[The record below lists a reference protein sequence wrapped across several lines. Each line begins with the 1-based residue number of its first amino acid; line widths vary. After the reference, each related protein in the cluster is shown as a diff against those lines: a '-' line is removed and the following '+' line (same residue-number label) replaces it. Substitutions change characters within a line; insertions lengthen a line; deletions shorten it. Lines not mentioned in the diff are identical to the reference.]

1 MSPLIASILGVLFE
15 GLAYGML
22 LFLISVGLSVTMGL
36 MRFINLAHGVFA
48 MAGGYVVATL
58 ASGWGLNLFVA
69 LPVAFAFGA
78 ALSLVLERGLYRPLY
93 KRGPLDQVLLTVG
106 IVFVATAI
114 AIYLFGS
121 QQQPVR
127 LPEMLEG
134 RMVVLGV
141 ELSRYRLFLV
151 AVGIAIT
158 LALVFGLERTR
169 FGARV
174 RASVDN
180 QNVAEA
186 MGIRVDRVF
195 QITFAIG
202 GGLAALGGALG
213 VDILGLDPNFAQR
226 YLVYFLLVVVVGG
239 PGSIV
244 GTLVAALLLGVADV
258 SGKYYVPEIGA
269 FVIYVAMI
277 VLLFL
282 FPHGLFARRSMR

>member
-1 MSPLIASILGVLFE
+1 M
-15 GLAYGML
+15 AYSRDLCGRIRRQ
-22 LFLISVGLSVTMGL
+22 F
-36 MRFINLAHGVFA
+36 
-48 MAGGYVVATL
+48 
-58 ASGWGLNLFVA
+58 
-69 LPVAFAFGA
+69 
-78 ALSLVLERGLYRPLY
+78 
-93 KRGPLDQVLLTVG
+93 RGPLDQVLLTVG
-106 IVFVATAI
+106 IVFVATAT

-127 LPEMLEG
+127 LPQMLEG
-134 RMVVLGV
+134 RAVVLGV
-141 ELSRYRLFLV
+141 ELSRYRLFLIG
-151 AVGIAIT
+151 VGIAIT

-174 RASVDN
+174 RASVDK
-180 QNVAEA
+180 QSVAEA
-186 MGIRVDRVF
+186 MGIRVERVF
-195 QITFAIG
+195 QTTFAIG

-213 VDILGLDPNFAQR
+213 VDVLGLDPNFAQR

-282 FPHGLFARRSMR
+282 FPHGLFAKRSPR

>member
-1 MSPLIASILGVLFE
+1 MTSILGVLFD

-58 ASGWGLNLFVA
+58 ASRWGVHFFLA
-69 LPVAFAFGA
+69 LPIAFVFGA
-78 ALSLVLERGLYRPLY
+78 VLSLALERTLYRPLY

-106 IVFVATAI
+106 IVFVATAV

-127 LPEMLEG
+127 LPTMLEG
-134 RMVVLGV
+134 RMLVLGV
-141 ELSRYRLFLV
+141 ELSRYRLFLI

-158 LALVFGLERTR
+158 FALVFGLERTR

-174 RASVDN
+174 RASVDR
-180 QNVAEA
+180 QSVAEA
-186 MGIRVDRVF
+186 MGIRVERVF
-195 QITFAIG
+195 QTTFAIG

-213 VDILGLDPNFAQR
+213 VDVLGLDPNFAQR

-282 FPHGLFARRSMR
+282 FPHGLFAKRSAR

>member
-1 MSPLIASILGVLFE
+1 MASILGILFE

-58 ASGWGLNLFVA
+58 ASRWGLSLFVA

-78 ALSLVLERGLYRPLY
+78 ALSLALERSLYRPLY
-93 KRGPLDQVLLTVG
+93 RRGPLDQVLLTVG
-106 IVFVATAI
+106 IVFVATAV

-121 QQQPVR
+121 QQQPIV
-127 LPEMLEG
+127 LPEMLSG
-134 RMVVLGV
+134 RMLVLGV

-158 LALVFGLERTR
+158 IALVFGLERTR
-169 FGARV
+169 LGARV
-174 RASVDN
+174 RASVDS

-195 QITFAIG
+195 QTTFAIG

-258 SGKYYVPEIGA
+258 SGKYYVPEIGG

-282 FPHGLFARRSMR
+282 FPHGLFVRRGAR

>member
-1 MSPLIASILGVLFE
+1 MTTTLGVLFD

-48 MAGGYVVATL
+48 MAGGYLVATL
-58 ASGWGLNLFVA
+58 ARRWNVDFFAA
-69 LPVAFAFGA
+69 LPLAFLFGA
-78 ALSLVLERGLYRPLY
+78 ALSLVLERLLYRHLY

-106 IVFVATAI
+106 ILFVATAV
-114 AIYLFGS
+114 AIYIFGS
-121 QQQPVR
+121 QQQPVVLPDVLQGR
-127 LPEMLEG
+127 LDIA
-134 RMVVLGV
+134 GV
-141 ELSRYRLFLV
+141 ELSRYRLFLLLAGV
-151 AVGIAIT
+151 VIT
-158 LALVFGLERTR
+158 VVLVFGLERTR
-169 FGARV
+169 FGARI
-174 RASVDN
+174 RAAVDR
-180 QNVAEA
+180 QSVAEA
-186 MGIRVDRVF
+186 MGIRVERVF
-195 QITFAIG
+195 QATFAVG

-213 VDILGLDPNFAQR
+213 IDVLGLDPNFAQR

-277 VLLFL
+277 VLLSL
-282 FPHGLFARRSMR
+282 FPHGLFSKRRAK

>member
-1 MSPLIASILGVLFE
+1 MTTVLGVLFD

-48 MAGGYVVATL
+48 MAGGYLVAVL
-58 ASGWGLNLFVA
+58 ATRHGVDFLLA
-69 LPVAFAFGA
+69 LPLAFAFGA
-78 ALSLVLERGLYRPLY
+78 ALSLVLEAILYRPLY
-93 KRGPLDQVLLTVG
+93 RRGPLDQVLLTVG
-106 IVFVATAI
+106 ILFVATAV
-114 AIYLFGS
+114 AIWLFGS

-127 LPEMLEG
+127 IPAWLSG
-134 RMVVLGV
+134 RVDVAGV

-151 AVGIAIT
+151 AVGIVVT

-169 FGARV
+169 FGARI
-174 RASVDN
+174 RASVDR
-180 QNVAEA
+180 QSTAAA
-186 MGIRVDRVF
+186 MGIRVERVF
-195 QITFAIG
+195 QATFAIG

-213 VDILGLDPNFAQR
+213 IDVLGLDPNFASR

-244 GTLVAALLLGVADV
+244 GTLVAALLLGLADV

-282 FPHGLFARRSMR
+282 FPHGLFAKRSAR

>member
-1 MSPLIASILGVLFE
+1 MTSVLGVLFD

-48 MAGGYVVATL
+48 MAGGYLVATL
-58 ASGWGLNLFVA
+58 ASRWNVHFFVA
-69 LPVAFAFGA
+69 LPIAFIFGA
-78 ALSLVLERGLYRPLY
+78 ALSLVLERSLYRPLY

-127 LPEMLEG
+127 LPDMLEG
-134 RMVVLGV
+134 RLVVLGV
-141 ELSRYRLFLV
+141 ELARYRVFLI
-151 AVGIAIT
+151 ALGTAIT

-169 FGARV
+169 FGARM

-180 QNVAEA
+180 QSVAVA
-186 MGIRVDRVF
+186 MGIPVERVF
-195 QITFAIG
+195 QATFALG

-213 VDILGLDPNFAQR
+213 MDVLGLDPNFAQR

-258 SGKYYVPEIGA
+258 SGKYYVPETGA

-282 FPHGLFARRSMR
+282 FPHGLFARRSAR

>member
-1 MSPLIASILGVLFE
+1 MTTVLGVLFD

-48 MAGGYVVATL
+48 MAGGYLVAVL
-58 ASGWGLNLFVA
+58 ATRHGVDFLIA
-69 LPVAFAFGA
+69 LPLAFAFGA
-78 ALSLVLERGLYRPLY
+78 ALSLILEAILYRPLY
-93 KRGPLDQVLLTVG
+93 RRGPLDQVLLTVG
-106 IVFVATAI
+106 ILFVATAV
-114 AIYLFGS
+114 AIWLFGS

-127 LPEMLEG
+127 IPAWLSG
-134 RMVVLGV
+134 RVDVAGV

-151 AVGIAIT
+151 AVGIVVT

-169 FGARV
+169 FGARI
-174 RASVDN
+174 RASVDR
-180 QNVAEA
+180 QSTAAA
-186 MGIRVDRVF
+186 MGIRVERVF
-195 QITFAIG
+195 QATFAIG

-213 VDILGLDPNFAQR
+213 IDVLGLDPNFASR

-244 GTLVAALLLGVADV
+244 GTLVAALLLGLADV

-282 FPHGLFARRSMR
+282 FPHGLFAKRSAR